1 MKNPK
6 DENYL
11 DMLLEMCCPV
21 FKCFSFTTFMLVVYL
36 AVFIAEAVLGLQR
49 EGELLQ
55 ISGECLIKMGANY
68 PPLVRR
74 G

>member
-1 MKNPK
+1 
-6 DENYL
+6 
-11 DMLLEMCCPV
+11 
-21 FKCFSFTTFMLVVYL
+21 MLVVYL

-55 ISGECLIKMGANY
+55 ISVECLIKMGANY